1 LQAKTQDSMENIP
14 GRKLRILMVT
24 PRYFPYMGGV
34 ESHVY
39 QVCRRMAALGHDMTV
54 LTADPSGEL
63 PKSEQVDGVNI
74 LRVKAW
80 PRDRDYYF
88 APGMVQHIRSGKWDL
103 MHVQSY
109 HTLVPPI
116 AMVTALLARI
126 PYVLTFHGGGHS
138 SRLRHALRSF
148 QRWTLRPFLAKA
160 KRLIAV
166 ASFEIPLFSRE
177 LLISP
182 KKFALVPNGAEL
194 PHVERPTR
202 SLLTDPLIASV
213 GRLER
218 YKGHQRVIAAMPYVL
233 AQNPNVRLWIAGG
246 GPYEP
251 ELRKLIEKLGL
262 QESITIR
269 AVPAAERETLAR
281 ELSKAS
287 LFVLHSEYETHPIA
301 VLEAVSLGVP
311 ALVADTSGLSELAA
325 QGLATAI
332 PLNCT
337 DQQLAAAI
345 LDQLA
350 NPRKPKPVKLPTW
363 DECANDL
370 LEIYQEV
377 LAKQ

>member
-1 LQAKTQDSMENIP
+1 
-14 GRKLRILMVT
+14 MVT

-39 QVCRRMAALGHDMTV
+39 QVCRRMAALGYDMTV

-63 PKSEQVDGVNI
+63 PKSEQVEGVNI
-74 LRVKAW
+74 IRVKAW
-80 PRDRDYYF
+80 PKDRDYYF
-88 APGMVQHIRSGKWDL
+88 APGMAQYIRDGKWDL

-109 HTLVPPI
+109 HTLVPPL
-116 AMVTALLARI
+116 AMLTALRAKI

-148 QRWTLRPFLAKA
+148 QRLTLRPLLAQAVK
-160 KRLIAV
+160 LIAV

-177 LLISP
+177 LRIAP
-182 KKFALVPNGAEL
+182 EKFALVPNGAEL
-194 PHVERPTR
+194 PKVERQTQP
-202 SLLTDPLIASV
+202 LTDDTLIASV

-218 YKGHQRVIAAMPYVL
+218 YKGHHRVIAAMPYVL
-233 AQNPNVRLWIAGG
+233 ATRPDTHLWIAGG
-246 GPYEP
+246 GPYEA

-262 QESITIR
+262 QDNVTIR
-269 AVPAAERETLAR
+269 AIPAAEREMLAR

-301 VLEAVSLGVP
+301 VLEAVSLGCP
-311 ALVADTSGLSELAA
+311 ALVADTSGLSELAE

-332 PLNCT
+332 PLHCT
-337 DQQLAAAI
+337 DQELAAAI
-345 LDQLA
+345 LEQLA

-363 DECANDL
+363 DECTTGL
-370 LEIYQEV
+370 LEIYQQI
-377 LAKQ
+377 LAA